1 MGFPG
6 SLVVKNT
13 LAYSGDTSSVPE
25 SGRYPGVGHDNPLQY
40 PCLENLMDRG
50 AWQATSMQLQ
60 RVGKDLATKQ
70 QQFPNDTLIFKNVPL
85 ENKVE

>member
-40 PCLENLMDRG
+40 PCLEKSHG
-50 AWQATSMQLQ
+50 Q
-60 RVGKDLATKQ
+60 RSLAGYSPWSCKELDKT
-70 QQFPNDTLIFKNVPL
+70 
-85 ENKVE
+85 